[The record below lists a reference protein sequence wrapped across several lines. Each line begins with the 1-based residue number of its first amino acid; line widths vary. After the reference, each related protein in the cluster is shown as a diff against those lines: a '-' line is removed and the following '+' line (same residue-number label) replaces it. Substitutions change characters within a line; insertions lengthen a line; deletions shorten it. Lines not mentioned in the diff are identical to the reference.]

1 MTRTVP
7 RTHARWRT
15 GVAIG
20 AASALAVGGALIA
33 SPGIAQNLQVDDALF
48 DWQVNAESGG
58 AAPLPGTCHFL
69 AAGEV
74 GDTGGTSGFDESY
87 YAAESGN
94 TTIVKPDS
102 AGVDHVATWDDKC
115 LDPNGNPTRTAA
127 DSTSGNRVQITGG
140 TGTVDPDTDTGYI
153 QWDGSWSF
161 VYYSGMTYWTVND
174 PRLEVEDGHGRIV
187 GTFTGYGASMEDL
200 GKWESLPAV
209 EGTVADFADAT
220 VDLTEDG
227 FTVTPD
233 YLGVETETGGSGF
246 DQNRTV
252 ADWGSFPQDWVDY
265 NIRTGQS
272 AYWFSSG
279 GMFDPK
285 KPTKPID
292 VTYTAHEIEL
302 AAPTGLA
309 SSDVTQT
316 TASLAWDA
324 VDSAESYEVEHRAG
338 AGEWVAS
345 TTEETSAVLTDLIA
359 DTEYQ
364 IRVRAVAGEATSPW
378 ATGTVATEAELRPTV
393 AHTVTAASAED
404 GLQVLLEGSDFTV
417 DRLPPNSAGVAPNQ
431 MSSIGYGI
439 VPSSTPD
446 QAVTNSTAMG
456 YGASLLRFLTG
467 GALDATVSVPA
478 AGLVPDDYDIVVW
491 NATQGGSAANGA
503 LLHRETLA
511 LTDEQR
517 EDLFDGAGQGGP
529 EEIAGLTT
537 SDVGDTFA
545 TLMWDR
551 LDTTAT
557 REFTWR
563 EVGGEF
569 DPARKRTISGW
580 GTSMTAHR
588 ALARYRV
595 RGRGPAEPRRGGHV
609 DPAAAADVPH
619 RRHPAQCRGPCTGR
633 RVGHG
638 RLGDAQLGGRR
649 TCGERLPDPV
659 RRDRRQQRADP
670 QPVRRRHADAHRPDT
685 GDRVLRR
692 GLRHL
697 RPRHRGR
704 ARPRRVHDSGGPR
717 RARAHRGPDRG
728 AHRGPDGGADR
739 GADRAADR
747 GTDRGTDGGT
757 DGRADR
763 GTDGRADRRTDGG
776 TDRAA
781 HRAADGGPDRRAL
794 GRSLRGPE

>member
-161 VYYSGMTYWTVND
+161 VYYSSMTSWTVND

-246 DQNRTV
+246 DQRSHGRGLGLLSAGLGGLQHPHGSV
-252 ADWGSFPQDWVDY
+252 RLLVLIGRDVRPEEADEADRRDLHGARDRARRPDGTRVVRRHAD
-265 NIRTGQS
+265 
-272 AYWFSSG
+272 
-279 GMFDPK
+279 
-285 KPTKPID
+285 
-292 VTYTAHEIEL
+292 H
-302 AAPTGLA
+302 GLA
-309 SSDVTQT
+309 RVGRGRLRGVLRGRAPGRGRRVGRLHDGGDVCG
-316 TASLAWDA
+316 AHRPHRGHGVPDPRACGRRRGDLSLGDG
-324 VDSAESYEVEHRAG
+324 DHRDRGRAP
-338 AGEWVAS
+338 
-345 TTEETSAVLTDLIA
+345 A
-359 DTEYQ
+359 D
-364 IRVRAVAGEATSPW
+364 RRAHGDR
-378 ATGTVATEAELRPTV
+378 GLGK
-393 AHTVTAASAED
+393 D

-439 VPSSTPD
+439 VPSSTPH
-446 QAVTNSTAMG
+446 Q
-456 YGASLLRFLTG
+456 
-467 GALDATVSVPA
+467 TV
-478 AGLVPDDYDIVVW
+478 
-491 NATQGGSAANGA
+491 
-503 LLHRETLA
+503 R
-511 LTDEQR
+511 
-517 EDLFDGAGQGGP
+517 
-529 EEIAGLTT
+529 
-537 SDVGDTFA
+537 
-545 TLMWDR
+545 
-551 LDTTAT
+551 
-557 REFTWR
+557 
-563 EVGGEF
+563 
-569 DPARKRTISGW
+569 
-580 GTSMTAHR
+580 
-588 ALARYRV
+588 
-595 RGRGPAEPRRGGHV
+595 
-609 DPAAAADVPH
+609 
-619 RRHPAQCRGPCTGR
+619 
-633 RVGHG
+633 
-638 RLGDAQLGGRR
+638 
-649 TCGERLPDPV
+649 
-659 RRDRRQQRADP
+659 
-670 QPVRRRHADAHRPDT
+670 
-685 GDRVLRR
+685 
-692 GLRHL
+692 
-697 RPRHRGR
+697 R
-704 ARPRRVHDSGGPR
+704 ARPGVRLASNG
-717 RARAHRGPDRG
+717 
-728 AHRGPDGGADR
+728 
-739 GADRAADR
+739 
-747 GTDRGTDGGT
+747 
-757 DGRADR
+757 
-763 GTDGRADRRTDGG
+763 
-776 TDRAA
+776 
-781 HRAADGGPDRRAL
+781 
-794 GRSLRGPE
+794 S